1 MGVGGPKAA
10 AHTHLCHIE
19 QEKLQVKGYGA
30 GGHLVGNPSNA
41 IAQLPIE

>member
-1 MGVGGPKAA
+1 MGVGNPKAA
-10 AHTHLCHIE
+10 AHTYLCHIE